1 MSEPKQHNL
10 IVGCVGVKGSGKSHK
25 LREMIPFAPRAVVVD
40 PAMDHFDYIPN
51 KFRKPEEVFTFLEW
65 SKGQKS
71 FACAYCPEEPLG
83 ERVADVVP
91 ALLERGNLLVTID
104 EIPEV
109 CDGGK
114 VPKRIRYLIR
124 VGRHAGIDIAYTGQ
138 RFAEIARTVTSQ
150 TDVFILFRQSEP
162 LDLDGVAKRISRE
175 IAERV
180 KNLGPHEFIVYDVRK
195 QNEVEFEATMFSP
208 ESKART
214 LAHIERKNEELEDE
228 EQEEEEAVRLERAN
242 GMRD

>member
-1 MSEPKQHNL
+1 VILSADQ
-10 IVGCVGVKGSGKSHK
+10 
-25 LREMIPFAPRAVVVD
+25 VVD
-40 PAMDHFDYIPN
+40 GTRRDIVKRVERHKA
-51 KFRKPEEVFTFLEW
+51 LE
-65 SKGQKS
+65 Q
-71 FACAYCPEEPLG
+71 CAAILSS
-83 ERVADVVP
+83 DV
-91 ALLERGNLLVTID
+91 R
-104 EIPEV
+104 
-109 CDGGK
+109 
-114 VPKRIRYLIR
+114 
-124 VGRHAGIDIAYTGQ
+124 TGQ
-138 RFAEIARTVTSQ
+138 RFGEIARTVTSK

-214 LAHIERKNEELEDE
+214 LAHIERGNEELEDE
-228 EQEEEEAVRLERAN
+228 APQEDEAVRLEQAN